1 MAAWVPLLT
10 KALPLLTQIA
20 STAIPHFTSKT
31 APNQVDP
38 VIAKQIAEL
47 QAAAV
52 NNAESSRTLAEKL
65 QQTIQGIHAAAKGL
79 QKQLAVLRIL
89 SGVAAALS
97 VVAVIFSAW
106 ALMRE
111 GRESSAGGVMLA
123 AGFPGVVRLSCDPR
137 RLICPRSESRSVA
150 RS

>member
-10 KALPLLTQIA
+10 KALPLLTHITSA
-20 STAIPHFTSKT
+20 AIPHFTSKT
-31 APNQVDP
+31 PPSHVDP
-38 VIAKQIAEL
+38 VIAKQIGEL

-65 QQTIQGIHAAAKGL
+65 QQTIQGIDGAAKAL

-97 VVAVIFSAW
+97 VVAIFISAW
-106 ALMRE
+106 ALMR
-111 GRESSAGGVMLA
+111 
-123 AGFPGVVRLSCDPR
+123 
-137 RLICPRSESRSVA
+137 
-150 RS
+150 

>member
-65 QQTIQGIHAAAKGL
+65 QQTIQGIDAAAKGL
-79 QKQLAVLRIL
+79 QKQLAVLRVL
-89 SGVAAALS
+89 LT
-97 VVAVIFSAW
+97 
-106 ALMRE
+106 
-111 GRESSAGGVMLA
+111 
-123 AGFPGVVRLSCDPR
+123 
-137 RLICPRSESRSVA
+137 SR
-150 RS
+150 

>member
-20 STAIPHFTSKT
+20 SAAIPRFTSKP
-31 APNQVDP
+31 APNQADP

-65 QQTIQGIHAAAKGL
+65 QQTIQGIDAAAKGL
-79 QKQLAVLRIL
+79 QKQLAVLKIL
-89 SGVAAALS
+89 GGVAVALS
-97 VVAVIFSAW
+97 VVAVLLSAW
-106 ALMRE
+106 ALMR
-111 GRESSAGGVMLA
+111 
-123 AGFPGVVRLSCDPR
+123 
-137 RLICPRSESRSVA
+137 
-150 RS
+150 

>member
-65 QQTIQGIHAAAKGL
+65 QQTIQGIDAAAKGL

-97 VVAVIFSAW
+97 VVAVVISAW
-106 ALMRE
+106 ALIR
-111 GRESSAGGVMLA
+111 
-123 AGFPGVVRLSCDPR
+123 
-137 RLICPRSESRSVA
+137 
-150 RS
+150 